1 MLCARRHSIIALNEK
16 GAREAAINLRQLRY
30 FAKIAEVGNITR
42 AAEQLNVAQPA
53 LGLQIRQLEQELGTE
68 LLLRH
73 SRGVVLTTAGRLLLD
88 RAHRILQDVED
99 TKRDIRAMS
108 GSDQEI
114 LSLGLTP
121 SIMLQIGPD
130 LLLDAKTFIPSVSL
144 SLVEELSNGLVLALE
159 RGEVHAAFAY
169 GVDEPRPGI
178 DRQALFEEE
187 LLFVR
192 PVAKEGL
199 PATITLAEALSHD
212 LVQAGERDM
221 VQKLLK
227 TAAEKF
233 SMPLRVVY
241 EAQSIPAMRTLVVR
255 GAAASFMP
263 YGTAIEALQA
273 GELVSQRISD
283 LPLKRTLYLIK
294 PSNFPAFRQQDAID
308 RFLATVTERLLESL
322 GSLAHR
328 IGS

>member
-1 MLCARRHSIIALNEK
+1 
-16 GAREAAINLRQLRY
+16 LRY
-30 FAKIAEVGNITR
+30 FVRIAEVGNITR

-53 LGLQIRQLEQELGTE
+53 LGLQIRQLEQDLRTE

-73 SRGVVLTTAGRLLLD
+73 SRGVVLTEAGRLLLE
-88 RAHRILQDVED
+88 RARRILQDVD
-99 TKRDIRAMS
+99 DAKRDIRALT
-108 GSDQEI
+108 GSDQEM

-130 LLLDAKTFIPSVSL
+130 LLLDAKDVIPSVSL

-159 RGEVHAAFAY
+159 RGEVQAAFAY

-178 DRQALFEEE
+178 ERQALFEEE

-192 PVAKEGL
+192 PKTEEKL
-199 PATITLAEALSHD
+199 PPTITLAEALSHD

-221 VQKLLK
+221 VQRLLK
-227 TAAEKF
+227 AAAEKF

-255 GAAASFMP
+255 GAASSMMP
-263 YGTAIEALQA
+263 YGTAIEELRA
-273 GELVSQRISD
+273 GKLVSQRISD
-283 LPLKRTLYLIK
+283 LPLKRTLFLIR
-294 PSNFPAFRQQDAID
+294 PSNPPSFRQQEAID
-308 RFLATVTERLLESL
+308 RFLDTVADRLLDSL
-322 GSLAHR
+322 GSLAR
-328 IGS
+328 RVGP

>member
-1 MLCARRHSIIALNEK
+1 M
-16 GAREAAINLRQLRY
+16 NLRQLRY

-73 SRGVVLTTAGRLLLD
+73 SRGVMLTTAGRLLLD
-88 RAHRILQDVED
+88 RANRILQDVED
-99 TKRDIRAMS
+99 TKRDIQAMS

-169 GVDEPRPGI
+169 GVDEPRPSI

-192 PVAKEGL
+192 PVAEEEL

-263 YGTAIEALQA
+263 YGTAIEALRA
-273 GELVSQRISD
+273 GKLVSQRVSD

-294 PSNFPAFRQQDAID
+294 PSNFPAFRQQEAID

>member
-1 MLCARRHSIIALNEK
+1 MRPAAQHYLRSRK
-16 GAREAAINLRQLRY
+16 GDREAAINLRQLRY
-30 FAKIAEVGNITR
+30 FVRIAEVGNITR

-53 LGLQIRQLEQELGTE
+53 LGLQIRQLEQDLRTE

-73 SRGVVLTTAGRLLLD
+73 SRGVVLTEAGRLLLD
-88 RAHRILQDVED
+88 RARRILQDVDD
-99 TKRDIRAMS
+99 TRRDIQAMT
-108 GSDQEI
+108 GSDQEM

-130 LLLDAKTFIPSVSL
+130 LLLDAKNVIPTVSL

-159 RGEVHAAFAY
+159 RGEIKAAFAY
-169 GVDEPRPGI
+169 GVDEPRPGM
-178 DRQALFEEE
+178 DRHALFEEE

-192 PVAKEGL
+192 PVSEEKL
-199 PATITLAEALSHD
+199 SPTISLAEALSHD

-227 TAAEKF
+227 IAAEKF

-263 YGTAIEALQA
+263 YGTAIEELRA
-273 GELVSQRISD
+273 GKLASQRVSD

-294 PSNFPAFRQQDAID
+294 PSNFPAFRQQEAID
-308 RFLATVTERLLESL
+308 RFLGTVTERLLESL

-328 IGS
+328 VGS

>member
-1 MLCARRHSIIALNEK
+1 M
-16 GAREAAINLRQLRY
+16 RY
-30 FAKIAEVGNITR
+30 FVRIAEVGNITR

-53 LGLQIRQLEQELGTE
+53 LGLQIRQLEQDLRTE

-73 SRGVVLTTAGRLLLD
+73 SRGVVLTEAGRLLLE
-88 RAHRILQDVED
+88 RARRILQDVD
-99 TKRDIRAMS
+99 DAKRDIRALT
-108 GSDQEI
+108 GSDQEM

-130 LLLDAKTFIPSVSL
+130 LLLDAKDVIPSVSL

-159 RGEVHAAFAY
+159 RGEVQAAFAY

-178 DRQALFEEE
+178 ERQALFEEE

-192 PVAKEGL
+192 PKTEEKL
-199 PATITLAEALSHD
+199 PPTITLAEALSHD

-221 VQKLLK
+221 VQRLLK
-227 TAAEKF
+227 AAAEKF

-255 GAAASFMP
+255 GAASSMMP
-263 YGTAIEALQA
+263 YGTAIEELRA
-273 GELVSQRISD
+273 GKLVSQRISD
-283 LPLKRTLYLIK
+283 LPLKRTLFLIR
-294 PSNFPAFRQQDAID
+294 PSNPPSFRQQEAID
-308 RFLATVTERLLESL
+308 RFLDTVADRLLDSL
-322 GSLAHR
+322 GSLAR
-328 IGS
+328 RVGP

>member
-1 MLCARRHSIIALNEK
+1 LLCARRHSIIAINEK

-144 SLVEELSNGLVLALE
+144 SLVEELSNGLILALE

-169 GVDEPRPGI
+169 GVDEPRSGI

-192 PVAKEGL
+192 PVAEEEL

-263 YGTAIEALQA
+263 YGTAIEALRA

>member
-1 MLCARRHSIIALNEK
+1 MLCARRHSIIAINEK

-144 SLVEELSNGLVLALE
+144 SLVEELSNGLILALE

-169 GVDEPRPGI
+169 GVDEPRSGI

-192 PVAKEGL
+192 PVAEEEL

-263 YGTAIEALQA
+263 YGTAIEALRA

>member
-192 PVAKEGL
+192 PVAEEEL